1 MEVLILLSVYV
12 QTIIIQIVPAL
23 VGGFYKYS
31 LYPFNILTFCQCKFS
46 ASWKINFIY
55 LVLMF
60 LEHVLT
66 ELLKRRNTRYFH
78 GSKRFRNDIALYRHS
93 SLNNKF

>member
-1 MEVLILLSVYV
+1 MEVLILLSVCTNYYNSNS
-12 QTIIIQIVPAL
+12 TCF

-93 SLNNKF
+93 